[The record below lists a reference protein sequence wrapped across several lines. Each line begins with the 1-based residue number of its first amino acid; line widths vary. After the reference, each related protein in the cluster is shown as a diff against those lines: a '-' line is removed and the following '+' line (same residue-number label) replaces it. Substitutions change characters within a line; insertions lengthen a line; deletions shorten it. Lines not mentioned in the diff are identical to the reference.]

1 MPAWSPSDRAWL
13 TPPFYP
19 IHPFFSLS
27 TDRYVSVLRVKCQ
40 ENAAM
45 SLSVGLGEDGP
56 HLGHVMLVSQP
67 DYPRCQQTTPGDT
80 TRHGPVSATWTQ
92 TVASVEIGSVSW
104 NFRSLV
110 TASSLSWPRSRD
122 TSYVMTRWRCSGH
135 SFRICRGGSRNG
147 SWRKS
152 WQSRK
157 SPPSHPAISTRS
169 VSAPRAPSKIGTSR
183 ASPLLPRPSS
193 FFVSS
198 LSHRRDA
205 IKEAAAF
212 NSPSVEWCYQFS
224 ARAPIVNNPTLL
236 FEVAPSA
243 SLCHLG
249 FQLTE
254 ISSLSSFLFCVLL
267 AAPRQD
273 ETSFI

>member
-1 MPAWSPSDRAWL
+1 MVSIRSCLAHPSIL
-13 TPPFYP
+13 SYTPILFAQHGP
-19 IHPFFSLS
+19 IRIGPTSQ
-27 TDRYVSVLRVKCQ
+27 VSREC
-40 ENAAM
+40 
-45 SLSVGLGEDGP
+45 
-56 HLGHVMLVSQP
+56 GHVPQRWPRGRRTTFGARHARQSTRLPQVSA
-67 DYPRCQQTTPGDT
+67 DDT
-80 TRHGPVSATWTQ
+80 WRHHPRHGPVSATWTQ